1 MSTSTYPVEVRA
13 LLLSP
18 RWLGIHLA
26 AVLIAFGCGMGAYWQ
41 FSAAINPERD
51 AVPAPEDI
59 TSPDDIDS
67 VVGPGEYL
75 PMDLAN
81 QGVSATGEFDADQ
94 QLLVPGRSPDEELGY
109 YVIAALVTDDNT
121 AVAVNRGWLEASA
134 GEAHDVPA
142 PPEGGVTVTGWLSPP
157 QAEETEGLSASS
169 LPAGHIDRVTP
180 AILVNEWPYTLYE
193 GYITAIDDAPSLAQ
207 APPVETP
214 EKYDLNWRNLSY
226 GAQWAMFGVVTLIFW
241 GILVRRELTKGGAA
255 TDTPDPEP
263 ATTAV

>member
-1 MSTSTYPVEVRA
+1 MRA

-81 QGVSATGEFDADQ
+81 QGVSATGQFDPDR
-94 QLLVPGRSPDEELGY
+94 QLLVPGRSLDGELGY
-109 YVIAALVTDDNT
+109 YVISALVTDGNT
-121 AVAVNRGWLEASA
+121 AVAVNRGWLEAA
-134 GEAHDVPA
+134 EGEANDVPT
-142 PPEGGVTVTGWLSPP
+142 PPEDTVTVTGWLSPP

-180 AILVNEWPYTLYE
+180 AILVNEWPYNLYE
-193 GYITAIDDAPSLAQ
+193 GYITAIDDASSLAQ

-226 GAQWAMFGVVTLIFW
+226 GAQWAMFGVVALIFW
-241 GILVRRELTKGGAA
+241 GVLVRRELNGD
-255 TDTPDPEP
+255 DTPTDSPGSEP
-263 ATTAV
+263 VMTSV